1 MSTLKN
7 IAIAAAIACAP
18 FTAWAHATIVKSE
31 PAKDALLVASP
42 PAIVLAFNEP
52 VEPAFSSVKL
62 LNEAGNAI
70 TTEKPVVDPANK
82 KVLRTAIPVL
92 INGKYTVKYS
102 TMGRD
107 GHKRAGEYQ
116 FTVK

>member
-1 MSTLKN
+1 MNCSKK
-7 IAIAAAIACAP
+7 IASAALLASAP
-18 FTAWAHATIVKSE
+18 YLAWAHATIVTSE
-31 PAKDALLVASP
+31 PAKNATLTASP

-52 VEPAFSSVKL
+52 VEPAFSSIKL
-62 LNEAGNAI
+62 INEHGKAVA
-70 TTEKPVVDPANK
+70 TEKAVVDPARK
-82 KVLRTAIPVL
+82 KVLRSVLPVL
-92 INGKYTVKYS
+92 TNGKYTVKYR

>member
-1 MSTLKN
+1 MNKLNKPVM
-7 IAIAAAIACAP
+7 AVLLAAAP
-18 FTAWAHATIVKSE
+18 YLAWAHATIVKAD
-31 PAKDALLVASP
+31 PARDAQLAASP

-52 VEPAFSSVKL
+52 IEPAFSSVKL
-62 LNEAGNAI
+62 INEEGKAI
-70 TTEKPVVDPANK
+70 PTKKPVVDPVDK

-92 INGKYTVKYS
+92 INGSYTVQYS

-107 GHKRAGEYQ
+107 GHKRAGEYK